1 MAEEAKGA
9 EAAPAE
15 GDAAAE
21 GEGEEGGGEGGVKED
36 ESNYVQLGKSKPST
50 KTAQS
55 MYSKSSYLLAIVV

>member
-15 GDAAAE
+15 GDAAA

-50 KTAQS
+50 KTAES